1 MKTLRLDKFS
11 IRRRLY
17 IMGAIFLIPMI
28 MITCFF
34 LYTLN
39 RFCKSYDDIVQNV
52 TLANRYNTVFKPEMD
67 AVMYQMVINAVSKE
81 DTQAELNLES
91 PDSMIAG
98 AKNTFLLLS
107 STSTSNRAKNQLK
120 IIGKLLNTLQKN
132 VNNIDDNILE
142 DGTYDENVSMLENDI
157 YILTELI
164 QENISKYIYFE
175 AANMENIRDEME
187 NEKNRVMVMS
197 GIIIGTI
204 VIFVTVQS
212 YLISVSITEPIKQL
226 VHATEQVG
234 KGNFEVISY
243 TDEGEENEIIRLNT
257 SFNKMTK
264 RIGDLVESIRT
275 EQENSK
281 NLELKL
287 LQSQINPHF
296 LYNTL
301 DNIVWLSED
310 DRKEDVAGLVTSLS
324 QFFRTTLS
332 GGKDFIT
339 IAAEISHIDA
349 YLQIQSFRYR
359 DILSYD
365 ILVSD
370 KFDGYKIIK
379 MTLQPIVEN
388 ALYHGIKNKRSG
400 GKITIDAVDLGENI
414 KIIVSDNGMGMTE
427 EQLQQCRDLVDGKAD
442 PDENNGGFGM
452 ANVAERL
459 RLNYGDTYG
468 IKIFSNYGEG
478 TRVEVVIPKQEV

>member
-1 MKTLRLDKFS
+1 
-11 IRRRLY
+11 
-17 IMGAIFLIPMI
+17 MGAIFLIPMI

-34 LYTLN
+34 LFTLN

-67 AVMYQMVINAVSKE
+67 AVMYQMVINDVNKE
-81 DTQAELNLES
+81 ETQEKLNLES
-91 PDSMIAG
+91 PDSMITG

-107 STSTSNRAKNQLK
+107 AKSTSTSAKNQLV

-132 VNNIDDNILE
+132 VNNVDANILN
-142 DGTYDENVSMLENDI
+142 DGSYDENVEMLENNI

-164 QENISKYIYFE
+164 QENISQYIYHE
-175 AANMENIRDEME
+175 AANMENISAEME
-187 NEKNRVMVMS
+187 NEKDRVIVMS
-197 GIIIGTI
+197 AIIIGAI
-204 VIFVTVQS
+204 VIFAIVQS
-212 YLISVSITEPIKQL
+212 YLISVSITGPIKQL

-234 KGNFEVISY
+234 KGNFDVLTYS
-243 TDEGEENEIIRLNT
+243 DSGEENEIIRLNT

-264 RIGDLVESIRT
+264 RIAELVDNIRT

-332 GGKDFIT
+332 GGKDYIT
-339 IAAEISHIDA
+339 IAAEVSHIDA

-370 KFDGYKIIK
+370 KFNKYKIIK

-400 GKITIDAVDLGENI
+400 GKITIDAVDLGDNI
-414 KIIVSDNGMGMTE
+414 KIIVSDNGIGMTE
-427 EQLQQCRDLVDGKAD
+427 EQLRQCMDLIEGRIE
-442 PDENNGGFGM
+442 PDEDNAGFGM

-459 RLNYGDTYG
+459 RLNYGNDYG
-468 IKIFSNYGEG
+468 IKVYSNYGEG
-478 TRVEVVIPKQEV
+478 TRVEVVIPKQES